1 MTPAELTQEF
11 DRQASVL
18 VDRGYPQHSGLDEVA
33 FRALLAPLAKK
44 VVMLRVSAGDM
55 EIGTLP
61 FVIAVK
67 SDLVATDVQM
77 AAVSKDGQQGISKL
91 YPRSATDFHPTADT
105 ILPHGS
111 AYLISDIDRG
121 QQNRNMPPNEALIL
135 IKREARLALTIEEGI
150 AIATQCPDFLRKN
163 NCYSLLASRHAG
175 DQRVPAIWINAA
187 RQPNLGWCWDGNPHT
202 WLGSASCASRT
213 G

>member
-1 MTPAELTQEF
+1 MTPADLMQEF
-11 DRQASVL
+11 DRQTAVL
-18 VDRGYPQHSGLDEVA
+18 IDRGYPQHSGLDDAA
-33 FRALLAPLAKK
+33 FRALLTPLAEK
-44 VVMLRVSAGDM
+44 VVTFQVSAGDM

-61 FVIAVK
+61 FAIAVK

-77 AAVSKDGQQGISKL
+77 AAVSKDGRQGISKL
-91 YPRSATDFHPTADT
+91 YPRSASDFHVTADT
-105 ILPHGS
+105 VLPHGL
-111 AYLISDIDRG
+111 AYLIVDIDRG
-121 QQNRNMPPNEALIL
+121 QQNRNLPPNEALIL

-163 NCYSLLASRHAG
+163 NCYSLLVSRHAG

-187 RQPNLGWCWDGNPHT
+187 KQPNLGWCWDGNPHT

-213 G
+213 D